1 MYNLKPEDLDQ
12 DSLLFPVNKAPLYI
26 ESMRLGL
33 PGKGFQC
40 ASFFTAPNPPF
51 GATFTYY
58 LKDKLL
64 TKKEQREKAEKEAE
78 KAGKTPPYPTDAEFR
93 TEAEEKPP
101 ALFFTISD
109 SSGKAIR
116 QVPAMNAPG
125 IHRTTWDLRYAATTV
140 PLRPLSPEEEVF
152 SGGRDR
158 GPLAMPGTYTVTLSQ
173 EVDGVIKQIAGS
185 QSFEVYPLG
194 ARAMSPEDHAA
205 LAQFQLQVAHLNGA
219 GHGSPGN
226 IE

>member
-1 MYNLKPEDLDQ
+1 
-12 DSLLFPVNKAPLYI
+12 
-26 ESMRLGL
+26 MRLGL
-33 PGKGFQC
+33 PGKGLQG